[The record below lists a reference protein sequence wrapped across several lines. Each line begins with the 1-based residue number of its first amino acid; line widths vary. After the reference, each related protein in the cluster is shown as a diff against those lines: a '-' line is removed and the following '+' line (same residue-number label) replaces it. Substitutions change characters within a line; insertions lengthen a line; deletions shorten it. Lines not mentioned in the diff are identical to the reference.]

1 VFLRAGGGSDA
12 SDCDKYA
19 LLYNCLYFI
28 HPPGLRELLLLDKP
42 VTGWT
47 SSKAALQSEAW
58 PGSKREGLTQGKLD
72 SSMYGS
78 TSPGLQKE
86 VTSKPRMR

>member
-1 VFLRAGGGSDA
+1 VMRQTVTNML
-12 SDCDKYA
+12 C
-19 LLYNCLYFI
+19 FI
-28 HPPGLRELLLLDKP
+28 IVSTLFNPRGLSEPLLLDMP

-47 SSKAALQSEAW
+47 SSKAALQSEAGQ
-58 PGSKREGLTQGKLD
+58 GSKREGLTQGKLD

-78 TSPGLQKE
+78 TSPGLQME